1 MVEKVRKESE
11 PGRELYAEDFFL
23 SALRCLLSAGQTRE
37 RERRASDVAA
47 CISAI
52 LAVDGEAATL
62 EKRRGCDRVNA
73 EAGRAWALAGP
84 DRGGGGG
91 GGNGCT
97 ADGLVATPRWLS
109 PFIPE
114 ELARYRGGP
123 GDPGLYLVLLGRVY
137 DVSSGRKHYEPG
149 AHYSGFSG
157 IPGSSRLFPL

>member
-109 PFIPE
+109 PFHT
-114 ELARYRGGP
+114 RGAGP
-123 GDPGLYLVLLGRVY
+123 LPRRPWGSGPLLGLA
-137 DVSSGRKHYEPG
+137 GP
-149 AHYSGFSG
+149 
-157 IPGSSRLFPL
+157 RLRCVLWPEALRAWGPL